1 MAQQKNPIFFITQA
15 WLVILLAVLY
25 GGGLAGIQV
34 ALSGKIAEN
43 VRNETYSVIPTLLP
57 GADEERTEE
66 IRITGADGK
75 GKTVYEAYDE
85 NGELLG
91 WVIPASGQG
100 FADRIDLLVGLNAE
114 RSQLTGMYVL
124 NQKETPGLGD
134 YITGKEFRSRFE
146 GLPASQDIEVVKYE
160 SGEPNEVQALTGAT
174 ISTESVA
181 NIINRAIDNAREALG
196 NTHSTQ
202 GEAS

>member
-1 MAQQKNPIFFITQA
+1 MAKIKNPINYITQA
-15 WLVILLAVLY
+15 WLVILLAILY

-43 VRNETYSVIPTLLP
+43 IRNETYSVIPTLLP
-57 GADEERTEE
+57 GAE
-66 IRITGADGK
+66 IENTQEIMITGADGK
-75 GKTVYEAYDE
+75 EKKVYEVHNE

-114 RSQLTGMYVL
+114 RSQITGMYVL

-134 YITGKEFRSRFE
+134 YITTKDFRSHFE
-146 GLPASQDIEVVKYE
+146 GLPASKEIEVVKYE
-160 SGEPNEVQALTGAT
+160 SGEPYEVQALTGAT
-174 ISTESVA
+174 ISSESVA
-181 NIINRAIDNAREALG
+181 NIINRAIANARNALG
-196 NTHSTQ
+196 NSNQQQ
-202 GEAS
+202 GETT